1 MHIEI
6 RSQGKTLSGE
16 IRNGPE
22 ATCAGIGN
30 AHAEVAAIAQ
40 GDGSVHTDIGRNGNT
55 AQKAHG
61 DISQLNRGRGRERNG
76 AGNCCLTVENSQG
89 RYRSPRPAGKR
100 IVQGQL
106 GKGHRYSNAADGFV
120 QNNILDGLR
129 CPGGLRAVRRLRPI
143 REDISNIH
151 AICGLEIRQVAPHAA
166 LCVGTAQNAVKCDL
180 FHGKHRCMPVLAD
193 TDRFIAIREPVPIDY
208 KCCSHRHSSGKVHNC
223 DSTVLVDFHRR
234 GLRDFHNAAFV
245 RKGIVMINIDLISG
259 NHCCGI
265 LKHSGGLRRGHGL
278 LGQDL
283 AVLQG
288 EPTAVYGHLQVI
300 RIADLGGFGVG
311 IFRSLVQLEA
321 QAEIQRV
328 GRKFAGSR
336 LVRLKCQT
344 GLQIDNAKL
353 HRNQQIA
360 VARGRLLHVAV
371 IVVGIVILLHGHAKG
386 LDQLL
391 HPFDAAHRL
400 FLSHNLRHQQRSYA
414 AQYQYECDEFLF
426 HAISLLFYGVVLCI
440 SKCYVLLLFIYKSSF
455 SECANAESNV
465 QNFIRPPSIKAF
477 VIKPTLVYII
487 IPLETASFKHIPKF
501 LLKKAVGTNL
511 HFIYRHSLNFAQL

>member
-321 QAEIQRV
+321 QAEIQGV
-328 GRKFAGSR
+328 GCKFTGGW
-336 LVRLKCQT
+336 LVGFKCRP
-344 GLQIDNAKL
+344 GLQINDAEL
-353 HRNQQIA
+353 HRYQQVA
-360 VARGRLLHVAV
+360 VSCGRLLHVAV
-371 IVVGIVILLHGHAKG
+371 IVVGVVVLLHGHVKG

-391 HPFDAAHRL
+391 HPFDAAYRL
-400 FLSHNLRHQQRSYA
+400 LLSHDLRHQQRSYA

-426 HAISLLFYGVVLCI
+426 HVISLLFSYGVVLCI

-455 SECANAESNV
+455 SECANVGSKV
-465 QNFIRPPSIKAF
+465 QVSVHRFFLARI
-477 VIKPTLVYII
+477 LVY
-487 IPLETASFKHIPKF
+487 A
-501 LLKKAVGTNL
+501 
-511 HFIYRHSLNFAQL
+511 